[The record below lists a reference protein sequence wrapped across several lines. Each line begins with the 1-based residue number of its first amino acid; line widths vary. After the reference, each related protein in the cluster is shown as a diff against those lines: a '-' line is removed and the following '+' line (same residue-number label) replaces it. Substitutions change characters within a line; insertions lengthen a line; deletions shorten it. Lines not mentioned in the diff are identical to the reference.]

1 MPPKRKS
8 VAASSATESIATP
21 AKRMR
26 NSVAATP
33 ASAPAAPPVD
43 VTPQTGEK
51 RGRGRPRKYPEG
63 ETPKPPASDGPKR
76 GRGRPR
82 KIAVQS
88 EPETEP
94 ATPLVPKRGRGR
106 PRKDTVSVTVATPE
120 IKKKD
125 GRGRPRKEPAAET
138 PATTTEIKK
147 KDGRGR
153 PRKNPLPND
162 EPPASKSPKATDAP
176 EAKAAPVIN
185 NKVSD
190 TNRSFWLM
198 KAEPESRMEK
208 GVDVKFSIDD
218 LAAATVP
225 EAWDGVRNHVARKSM
240 QEMKKGDYAF
250 FYHSNCK
257 TPGVVGVMEIVQESS
272 VDSSHPDST
281 PHDLTPNPLSSTE
294 SAFDTAHPYYDK
306 KSKPE
311 DPKWVVV
318 HVEYRRKLGKQ
329 VTLAELKA
337 HAQPG
342 KPLENMQMLKQS
354 RLSISS
360 VTPAQWQ
367 YILELAGEKPLEEFT
382 KVEPEEVLTKVEP
395 QEEKK
400 KI

>member
-8 VAASSATESIATP
+8 VAATSANEGTATP
-21 AKRMR
+21 AKRIR

-33 ASAPAAPPVD
+33 ASAPAAPQVE

-63 ETPKPPASDGPKR
+63 STSKPPASDGPERGRGRPRKVVAESEPDAGPEATTPSAPKR

-82 KIAVQS
+82 K
-88 EPETEP
+88 E
-94 ATPLVPKRGRGR
+94 
-106 PRKDTVSVTVATPE
+106 TVSETVATPE

-125 GRGRPRKEPAAET
+125 GRGRPRKEPASKT
-138 PATTTEIKK
+138 PATPEIKK

-153 PRKNPLPND
+153 PRKNPAPNG
-162 EPPASKSPKATDAP
+162 EPEAPGAP
-176 EAKAAPVIN
+176 EAKAAPAIN
-185 NKVSD
+185 NNVAD

-218 LAAATVP
+218 LAARTVP

-272 VDSSHPDST
+272 VD
-281 PHDLTPNPLSSTE
+281 E
-294 SAFDTAHPYYDK
+294 SAFDTKHPYYDP
-306 KSKPE
+306 KSKRD

-329 VTLAELKA
+329 VTLADLKS

-354 RLSISS
+354 RLSVSS

-367 YILELAGEKPLEEFT
+367 YILELAGEEPLEEFT
-382 KVEPEEVLTKVEP
+382 KVESG
-395 QEEKK
+395 EEKA
-400 KI
+400 

>member
-1 MPPKRKS
+1 MPPKRKP
-8 VAASSATESIATP
+8 VTAPSATEGTATP

-26 NSVAATP
+26 NSVIATP
-33 ASAPAAPPVD
+33 ASAPAAQVE

-82 KIAVQS
+82 KVAAES
-88 EPETEP
+88 EPETE
-94 ATPLVPKRGRGR
+94 AVTPSIPKRGRGR
-106 PRKDTVSVTVATPE
+106 PRKDTVSETVPTHE
-120 IKKKD
+120 TKKKD

-138 PATTTEIKK
+138 PATTTPEVKKNGRGRPRKDPAAETPATPEVKK

-153 PRKNPLPND
+153 PRKNPAPIG
-162 EPPASKSPKATDAP
+162 EPETPKDPEAP
-176 EAKAAPVIN
+176 EAKAAPAIN
-185 NKVSD
+185 SNVSD

-272 VDSSHPDST
+272 VD
-281 PHDLTPNPLSSTE
+281 E
-294 SAFDTAHPYYDK
+294 SAFDTAHPYYDP
-306 KSKPE
+306 KSKRE
-311 DPKWVVV
+311 SPKWVVV

-329 VTLAELKA
+329 VTLADLKA
-337 HAQPG
+337 HAQPS
-342 KPLENMQMLKQS
+342 KPLENMQVLKQS
-354 RLSISS
+354 RLSVSS

-367 YILELAGEKPLEEFT
+367 YILELAGEEPQEEFT
-382 KVEPEEVLTKVEP
+382 KVESS
-395 QEEKK
+395 
-400 KI
+400 